1 MSLEE
6 RINADIK
13 SAMLAKEKRKLD
25 ALRAVKSAILLLKT
39 NGSATPISE
48 AEEIACLQKLVKQ
61 RKESA
66 QLFKEQNRMD
76 LYEEESFQQSVI
88 EAYLPE
94 QMSQEEIKSALQ
106 QIIEQTGAS
115 SMKDMG
121 KVMGA
126 AQKAFA
132 RESVRKRACEWG
144 TQTSAHS

>member
-1 MSLEE
+1 MEE

-13 SAMLAKEKRKLD
+13 AAMLAKEKRKLD

-39 NGSATPISE
+39 SGTGGEITPE
-48 AEEIACLQKLVKQ
+48 AELACLQKLVKQ

-66 QLFKEQNRMD
+66 ELYKQQNRTD
-76 LYEEESFQQSVI
+76 LYEEEAFQQKVI

-94 QMSQEEIKSALQ
+94 QMGEEEIKAKLQ
-106 QIIEQTGAS
+106 EIISSVGAS
-115 SMKDMG
+115 SIKDMG

-132 RESVRKRACEWG
+132 GRADNKLVS
-144 TQTSAHS
+144 QIVKQLLA

>member
-121 KVMGA
+121 KVM
-126 AQKAFA
+126 
-132 RESVRKRACEWG
+132 RSEEH
-144 TQTSAHS
+144 TSELQSRI

>member
-39 NGSATPISE
+39 NGSATSISE

-132 RESVRKRACEWG
+132 GRADNKLVSTMVKELLG
-144 TQTSAHS
+144 